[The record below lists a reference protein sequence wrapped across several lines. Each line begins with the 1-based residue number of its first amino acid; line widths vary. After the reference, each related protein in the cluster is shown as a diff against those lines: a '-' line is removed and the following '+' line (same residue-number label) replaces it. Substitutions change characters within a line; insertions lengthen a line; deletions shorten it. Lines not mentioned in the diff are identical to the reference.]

1 MDVARILQHL
11 ARCCHAAGDLV
22 QAKTLNERALAIYDT
37 QLGRTHPQTAKI
49 LRNLATL
56 ATKTGRPRQAAALTE
71 RAAVAAVVAE
81 HQPCGWCGRMAVHRA
96 KFCGRCKM
104 VWYCN
109 EECQRAAWREHK
121 PHCHAKPEAPAAA
134 SSASVPNAASAT
146 K

>member
-1 MDVARILQHL
+1 MDVARILKHL
-11 ARCCHAAGDLV
+11 AHCCHAAGDLA
-22 QAKTLNERALAIYDT
+22 QAKTLYERSLAIYDT
-37 QLGRTHPQTAKI
+37 QLGRTHPQTANI
-49 LRNLATL
+49 LADLATL
-56 ATKTGRPRQAAALTE
+56 ATQIGRPRQAAALTQ

-134 SSASVPNAASAT
+134 STSASAA